1 MKKIFVLITVLIST
15 VALVSCGGG
24 SQNEIVFKTGKA
36 VLKIDKKTG
45 MLSFY
50 DWSGKQHFKEA
61 VPLMFIT
68 DEDTLYVHGAEIAG
82 DITDSIVTLIIGKNE
97 KVKMNVNRV
106 SEYGFNIT
114 IDLKNI
120 KAVSYMGTI
129 QAGEVEQFYGFGEMW
144 NGKVGQRGEAFDIWD
159 VNGTPDECAYMPY
172 FVSTNNYAF
181 YINYGG
187 RVHFDIGKTDP
198 DKLIF
203 SVPSGKVDLMFV
215 SGDRIASAVR
225 HFMQIT
231 GMPALP
237 PKWAFKPWAW
247 LMSKPDKP
255 GGSISE
261 LTGHDLIDMV
271 KHYHEL
277 DIPVGVTWMEPPW
290 QTARTTFIPN
300 PGFDPDLKKTIS
312 ELDGLGVKTLA
323 WTVPYTTSDAS
334 NWDEAIEKGYIVR
347 RADEKGVNGK
357 VRITESGELSG
368 FNYNYI
374 DLYNKDA
381 YDWFKAQI
389 SSALEYGIKGFK
401 LDAGQSLE
409 EDAILY
415 GGIKGADVHNSYAVL
430 YNKVFYD
437 ALKEKYEDDFLMIPR
452 AVYTG
457 SCRYTNF
464 KWPGDLSCSFE
475 YNGLPSTVYSS
486 LSLAFSGFP
495 FLSTDIG
502 GFSGRPSSEKV
513 WVAWAKFGA
522 MLPGMQTLNMP
533 WWYSDEAVDAYRYLS
548 WLHTDMIPFWYSLA
562 IEAHDTGTPVCRPLV
577 WSYQDDR
584 STWNISDEFTVG
596 NALLVAPI
604 ITGDSKRE
612 LYLPEGN
619 WINFWDESVV
629 IQGKQ
634 VIEWA
639 ASEKDSLKQ
648 FPLFIKEGS
657 IVPMKIENEVTGFG
671 WTQKGDY
678 TTINIWPKISG
689 VSSFTLKDKNSSVKI
704 VAENNSKGDINV
716 LLSEAK
722 ENYIFRIYIR
732 EDCSGF
738 EISQGA
744 RLLPEIKEEMKF
756 RSGTTDAWNY
766 DREDHVLWVRCNNRQ
781 NKTLKL
787 EIKIKT

>member
-1 MKKIFVLITVLIST
+1 MKKIFVLITVFIST
-15 VALVSCGGG
+15 VVFVSC
-24 SQNEIVFKTGKA
+24 SRDSRNEIVFKTGKS
-36 VLKIDKKTG
+36 VLIIDKKTG
-45 MLSFY
+45 ILSFY
-50 DWSGKQHFKEA
+50 DWRGKRHFKES

-68 DEDTLYVHGAEIAG
+68 NEDTLYVHGAESTENT
-82 DITDSIVTLIIGKNE
+82 TDSIVALLVGNNE
-97 KVKMNVNRV
+97 KVRMNVHRV

-114 IDLKNI
+114 IDLKKI
-120 KAVSYMGTI
+120 EAVSYAGTI
-129 QAGEVEQFYGFGEMW
+129 NLNAVEQFYGFGEMW

-172 FVSTNNYAF
+172 FVSTNNYTF
-181 YINYGG
+181 FINYGG
-187 RVHFDIGKTDP
+187 SVHFDVGKTNP
-198 DKLIF
+198 DKLTF
-203 SVPSGKVDLMFV
+203 TVPSYKVDLMFV

-271 KHYHEL
+271 NHYQKL
-277 DIPVGVTWMEPPW
+277 NIPVGVTWMEPPW

-300 PGFDPDLKKTIS
+300 PDFDPNLKKTIS
-312 ELDGLGVKTLA
+312 ELDMLGVKTLA

-334 NWDEAIEKGYIVR
+334 NWDEAIEKEYIVR

-389 SSALEYGIKGFK
+389 SLALQYGIKGFK

-409 EDAILY
+409 EDAVLY
-415 GGIKGADVHNSYAVL
+415 GGIKGADVHNSYAVM

-437 ALKEKYEDDFLMIPR
+437 ALKEMYDDDFLMIPR
-452 AVYTG
+452 AVWTG
-457 SCRYTNF
+457 SNRYTNF
-464 KWPGDLSCSFE
+464 KWPGDLSCSYE

-513 WVAWAKFGA
+513 WIAWAKFGA

-533 WWYSDEAVDAYRYLS
+533 WWYSDEAIDVYRYLS
-548 WLHTDMIPFWYSLA
+548 WLHIDMIPYWYSLA
-562 IEAHDTGTPVCRPLV
+562 IEAHDSGAPVCRPLV

-604 ITGDSKRE
+604 ITGDSKRDV
-612 LYLPEGN
+612 YLPEGN
-619 WINFWDESVV
+619 WINFWNEREVV
-629 IQGKQ
+629 QGKQ
-634 VIEWA
+634 IIEWA
-639 ASEKDSLKQ
+639 VSGKDTLKQ
-648 FPLFIKEGS
+648 LPLFIKEGS
-657 IVPMKIENEVTGFG
+657 IIPMKVENEFSGFG
-671 WTQKGDY
+671 WAQRGDY
-678 TTINIWPKISG
+678 TTINIWPKTSD
-689 VSSFTLKDKNSSVKI
+689 VSSFTLKDKNSSVMI
-704 VAENNSKGDINV
+704 VSETNAKGDLQISM
-716 LLSEAK
+716 SETK
-722 ENYIFRIYIR
+722 ENFIFRIYVK
-732 EDCSGF
+732 DDYSGF
-738 EISQGA
+738 EINLDS
-744 RLLPEIKEEMKF
+744 RLLPAIKDKTKF
-756 RSGTTDAWNY
+756 RAGITDAWNY
-766 DREDHVLWVRCNNRQ
+766 DQENHVLWVRCNSRQ
-781 NKTLKL
+781 KMLKL
-787 EIKIKT
+787 KIIAKK